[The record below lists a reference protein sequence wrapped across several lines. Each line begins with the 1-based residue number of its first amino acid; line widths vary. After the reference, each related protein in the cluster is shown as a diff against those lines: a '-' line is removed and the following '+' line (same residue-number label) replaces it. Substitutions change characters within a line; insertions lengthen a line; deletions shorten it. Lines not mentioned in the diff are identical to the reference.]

1 MGVGVGLKVYRRE
14 IKEDAMTKRSH
25 KTAIVLEVQVMFE
38 PNRLEHT
45 VLHHAY
51 RCLVPLVRRH
61 LPAQRAITEQVFQS
75 RRVSEKGSCH
85 G

>member
-1 MGVGVGLKVYRRE
+1 
-14 IKEDAMTKRSH
+14 MTKRSH